1 VARAER
7 GGIDWVAPDGKTPPH
22 RSFHGRYRAAGTVCV
37 LCGGPVLL
45 GHAVIVGDRSGRES
59 GGVVCDLCH
68 QVMVEACSIC
78 NGEDEDDG

>member
-1 VARAER
+1 
-7 GGIDWVAPDGKTPPH
+7 
-22 RSFHGRYRAAGTVCV
+22 V

-68 QVMVEACSIC
+68 QVMVEACQVC
-78 NGEDEDDG
+78 QGEVGGCG

>member
-1 VARAER
+1 
-7 GGIDWVAPDGKTPPH
+7 
-22 RSFHGRYRAAGTVCV
+22 VCV